1 MHEQEGEE
9 MNNPIAIHSI
19 TIENLHIG
27 SDMTSMASAFIAS
40 LLNSPEPEALAA
52 APTPDDTRRPAIGE
66 YWPGQGGIYAGDFR
80 TGDGTVYGLIV
91 APEEDVGS
99 ARWAPEGK
107 RALSDWDGLI
117 NTAALRPDC
126 PAAKL
131 ASEYVRD
138 EHTDFY
144 LPARR
149 ELQLAAANVPD
160 KFSTE
165 SWYWSSTPHLESYAW
180 AVDFEYGLTSSYRR
194 GHEFRVRPFRRFIY

>member
-1 MHEQEGEE
+1 MS
-9 MNNPIAIHSI
+9 HSI
-19 TIENLHIG
+19 TIQSLKIENVHIG
-27 SDMTSMASAFIAS
+27 ALPAMARALFSS
-40 LLNSPEPEALAA
+40 LVAVPEPEALAA
-52 APTPDDTRRPAIGE
+52 APTPDASGRPAIGE

-80 TGDGTVYGLIV
+80 GGDGAVYGLII
-91 APEEDVGS
+91 ANEEDVGT

-107 RALSDWDGLI
+107 RALSDWDGPI
-117 NTAALRPDC
+117 NTAALRSDC

-131 ASEYVRD
+131 ASDYVRD

-160 KFSTE
+160 KFGAD

-180 AVDFEYGLTSSYRR
+180 AVDFEYGITFSNYRDD
-194 GHEFRVRPFRRFIY
+194 EFRVRPFRRFIY

>member
-1 MHEQEGEE
+1 MAQALSTALMFGAEAEVF
-9 MNNPIAIHSI
+9 
-19 TIENLHIG
+19 
-27 SDMTSMASAFIAS
+27 ASAADRS
-40 LLNSPEPEALAA
+40 
-52 APTPDDTRRPAIGE
+52 DRPAIGE
-66 YWPGQGGIYAGDFR
+66 VWPGQGGIYAGDFR
-80 TGDGTVYGLIV
+80 GGDGAVYGLII
-91 APEEDVGS
+91 ANEEDVGT

-117 NTAALRPDC
+117 NTAALRSDC

-131 ASEYVRD
+131 AADYVRG

-160 KFSTE
+160 KFGTD

-180 AVDFEYGLTSSYRR
+180 AVDFENGRTYYFNRYD
-194 GHEFRVRPFRRFIY
+194 EFRVRPFRRFIY

>member
-1 MHEQEGEE
+1 
-9 MNNPIAIHSI
+9 MNLTIHLNAPALTSVQF
-19 TIENLHIG
+19 G
-27 SDMTSMASAFIAS
+27 SGLPYMASAFIAS
-40 LLNSPEPEALAA
+40 LLNSPESEALAA

-80 TGDGTVYGLIV
+80 GGDGAVYGLIV
-91 APEEDVGS
+91 AKEEDAGT

-107 RALSDWDGLI
+107 RALSDWDGLT
-117 NTAALRPDC
+117 NTAALRSDC

-160 KFSTE
+160 KFGAD

-180 AVDFEYGLTSSYRR
+180 AVAFESGRTSLSRR
-194 GHEFRVRPFRRFIY
+194 NFEFRVRPFRRFIY

>member
-1 MHEQEGEE
+1 MS
-9 MNNPIAIHSI
+9 HSI
-19 TIENLHIG
+19 TIHAPALTAIHLGGDLN
-27 SDMTSMASAFIAS
+27 SMASALISSLQPTAELEVFAS
-40 LLNSPEPEALAA
+40 AA
-52 APTPDDTRRPAIGE
+52 DRSDRPAIGE

-80 TGDGTVYGLIV
+80 GGDGTVYGLIV
-91 APEEDVGS
+91 AKEEDVGA

-117 NTAALRPDC
+117 NTAALRGDC

-131 ASEYVRD
+131 AAEYVRD

-160 KFSTE
+160 KFGTE
-165 SWYWSSTPHLESYAW
+165 SWYWSSTPYSESYAW
-180 AVDFEYGLTSSYRR
+180 AVDFEDGYTDDSYRFI
-194 GHEFRVRPFRRFIY
+194 EFRVRPFRRFIY

>member
-1 MHEQEGEE
+1 
-9 MNNPIAIHSI
+9 MNLTIHLNAPALTSVQFGAG
-19 TIENLHIG
+19 LP
-27 SDMTSMASAFIAS
+27 SMASAFIAS
-40 LLNSPEPEALAA
+40 LLNSPEPDALAA
-52 APTPDDTRRPAIGE
+52 ASSPGDTCRPAIGE

-80 TGDGTVYGLIV
+80 GGDGAVYGLIV
-91 APEEDVGS
+91 AKEEDVGS

-117 NTAALRPDC
+117 NTAALRSDC

-131 ASEYVRD
+131 ASDYVRD

-160 KFSTE
+160 KFGAD

-180 AVDFEYGLTSSYRR
+180 AVDFETGRTLNGTRSN
-194 GHEFRVRPFRRFIY
+194 EFRVRPFRHVALND

>member
-1 MHEQEGEE
+1 MTDTKH
-9 MNNPIAIHSI
+9 PI
-19 TIENLHIG
+19 TIQSLAIEHVHIG
-27 SDMTSMASAFIAS
+27 GDMSAMARALFHS
-40 LLNSPEPEALAA
+40 LAA
-52 APTPDDTRRPAIGE
+52 EPALDESGATVSTEGTYHPTIGE

-80 TGDGTVYGLIV
+80 GGDGAVYGLIV
-91 APEEDVGS
+91 AKEEDVGT

-117 NTAALRPDC
+117 NAAALRSDC

-131 ASEYVRD
+131 AAEYVRD

-160 KFSTE
+160 KFGTE

-180 AVDFEYGLTSSYRR
+180 AVDFGRGCTSGLTRTL
-194 GHEFRVRPFRRFIY
+194 ECRVRPFRRFIY